1 MSDGNKFEII
11 APFSENRGI
20 SLLLKYNKVHI
31 LNKCCT
37 SAIFDCLSLMCIK
50 NSRIPVIIERRDGI
64 RNVIDCLRFHK
75 DEYHLVYRVL
85 QVAKY
90 LATNK
95 SNLAKFSLSGT
106 FLPVLHGIFE
116 KFGDARGPDFFIL
129 LCQLCESL
137 AFHNPTRRNM
147 QNMKFVDTIHGKR
160 STFKDNRDCVR
171 AVKICIAQVASLV

>member
-1 MSDGNKFEII
+1 MSDGNKFEVI

-37 SAIFDCLSLMCIK
+37 SAIFDCLSLMCAK
-50 NSRIPVIIERRDGI
+50 NSRIPMIIERRDGI

-106 FLPVLHGIFE
+106 FY
-116 KFGDARGPDFFIL
+116 RYY
-129 LCQLCESL
+129 
-137 AFHNPTRRNM
+137 M
-147 QNMKFVDTIHGKR
+147 
-160 STFKDNRDCVR
+160 
-171 AVKICIAQVASLV
+171 AS